1 MELFEEILSGLVT
14 KYGKRHHRVGTAMH
28 NIGIVHLR
36 AGDLDLAVDAINV
49 AVKIR
54 EDALGIKH
62 PKVAVSSHAANLQD
76 PTE

>member
-1 MELFEEILSGLVT
+1 MT

-62 PKVAVSSHAANLQD
+62 PKVAVSSHLRIVHD
-76 PTE
+76 TTEKN